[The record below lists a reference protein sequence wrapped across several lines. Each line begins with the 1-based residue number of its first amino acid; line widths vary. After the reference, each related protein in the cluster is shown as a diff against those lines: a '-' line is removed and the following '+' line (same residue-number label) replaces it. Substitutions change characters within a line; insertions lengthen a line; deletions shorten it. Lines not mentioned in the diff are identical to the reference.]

1 MKKRGFTLIEL
12 LVVIAIIAV
21 LIALLLPAVQQA
33 REAAR
38 RTQCKSQL
46 KQIGLAIH
54 NYHDTH
60 SKYPPGAIYGTL
72 PTGCPLCAG
81 TNWRTFILPYI
92 DQATVY
98 NKLNF
103 TGGSFSAFASYP
115 FNNGNQILAK
125 LIIPVFKCPTS
136 PWDPLSNP
144 TNASNDQGGQMH
156 DYVGISGAYPDPAP
170 TPRASVC
177 SPQLSHGFFCNN
189 GTLSPGE
196 AFNIRDMTDG
206 ASNTMVVAEQS
217 GAMLVGGVKTDVRSN
232 YTSGW
237 PGSSLPNSVPT
248 LVSGS
253 NMFYNGLTTVKY
265 AINTQ
270 AVVSPFSDTSY
281 RANTVINS
289 YHVGGIHALLGDGS
303 VRFLSEN
310 MNFTNLLSLASKNDG
325 TVLSEM

>member
-46 KQIGLAIH
+46 KQIGIALA

-60 SKYPPGAIYGTL
+60 SKFPPGAIYGL
-72 PTGCPLCAG
+72 NPSGCPLCAG

-92 DQATVY
+92 DQAPLY
-98 NKLNF
+98 NQLNF
-103 TGGSFSAFASYP
+103 VGGSFSAFSSFP
-115 FNNGNQILAK
+115 FSGGNQALAK
-125 LIIPVFKCPTS
+125 LVIPVFKCPTS

-144 TNASNDQGGQMH
+144 SNASNDQGGQLH
-156 DYVGISGAYPDPAP
+156 DYVGISGAYPDPAA
-170 TPRASVC
+170 TSRAAVC
-177 SPQLSHGFFCNN
+177 SPQLNHGFFCNN
-189 GTLSPGE
+189 GSLPPGQS
-196 AFNIRDMTDG
+196 FNIRDMTDG
-206 ASNTMVVAEQS
+206 SSNVMVVAEQS
-217 GAMLVGGVKTDVRSN
+217 GFVLVGGVKTDIRSN

-237 PGSSLPNSVPT
+237 PGSSLSNTVPT
-248 LVSGS
+248 LVASS

-265 AINTQ
+265 AINST
-270 AVVSPFSDTSY
+270 AVVAPFNDTPY
-281 RANTVINS
+281 RANTVLNS

-310 MNFTNLLSLASKNDG
+310 MNFATLLSLASKDDG
-325 TVLSEM
+325 QVLSEF

>member
-1 MKKRGFTLIEL
+1 MKRRGFTLIEL

-46 KQIGLAIH
+46 KQIGLALA

-60 SKYPPGAIYGTL
+60 SKFPPGAIYGL
-72 PTGCPLCAG
+72 NPSACPLCAG

-92 DQATVY
+92 DQAPVY
-98 NKLNF
+98 NQLNF
-103 TGGSFSAFASYP
+103 GNSFSAFAPYP
-115 FNNGNQILAK
+115 FAGGNQVLVK
-125 LIIPVFKCPTS
+125 LVIPVFKCPTS
-136 PWDPLSNP
+136 TWDPLSNP

-156 DYVGISGAYPDPAP
+156 DYVGISGAYPDPGSR
-170 TPRASVC
+170 TTVC
-177 SPQLSHGFFCNN
+177 SPPLTHGYFCNN
-189 GTLSPGE
+189 GTLPPGE

-206 ASNTMVVAEQS
+206 SSNVMVVAEQS
-217 GAMLVGGVKTDVRSN
+217 GAILSGGVKSDVRSN

-237 PGSSLPNSVPT
+237 PGSSLPKSVPS
-248 LVSGS
+248 LVGGD
-253 NMFYNGLTTVKY
+253 NMFYNGLTTVRF
-265 AINTQ
+265 AINAP
-270 AVVSPFSDTSY
+270 AVVASASDTCY

-289 YHVGGIHALLGDGS
+289 FHVGGLHALLGDGS

-310 MNFTNLLSLASKNDG
+310 MDFNNLLRLASKNDG
-325 TVLSEM
+325 TVLSEF